1 VLWDLTRYNHEC
13 TSLLTEPEYRSYD
26 VCSSDS
32 EVEEDAISHDPL
44 QDGNAGTDLSLQHE
58 RAEDDESEDD
68 SVENEGEESTMS
80 IDKTES
86 A

>member
-1 VLWDLTRYNHEC
+1 
-13 TSLLTEPEYRSYD
+13 